1 MGYTTYI
8 LGAGASANAIPP
20 VNRMNIR
27 IKELYELLK
36 CSSRNNNFNEFK
48 GCCFDDFESF
58 LINFSSLIE
67 TLGNHF
73 SVDTYAKKLYLTND
87 PQYKTIKE
95 LINLFILFEQLNID
109 ELEKH
114 FSVDYKNIVN
124 ERDRFLSSDEIEIC
138 QYFENKNLDQR
149 YDVFLASIFD
159 INLKWPDKFKII
171 SYNYDNQL
179 ELAYS
184 FYKGYL
190 SSYTDLKIFSLS
202 NNIKPNI
209 VKLNGYAA
217 FKSIN
222 NAQISS
228 SFSISERFSANNII
242 QNVFN
247 LYESLMSHDYKEDTN
262 INFAWDKS
270 EYSIGAMN
278 KSKEILMNSDEII
291 IIGYSFPEFNR
302 YADEELLSSFGLR
315 TKIYIQTLADYEIV
329 SSRLKQRRK
338 NLLLK
343 SITKVN
349 YIDQFF
355 IP

>member
-159 INLKWPDKFKII
+159 INLK
-171 SYNYDNQL
+171 
-179 ELAYS
+179 
-184 FYKGYL
+184 
-190 SSYTDLKIFSLS
+190 
-202 NNIKPNI
+202 
-209 VKLNGYAA
+209 
-217 FKSIN
+217 
-222 NAQISS
+222 
-228 SFSISERFSANNII
+228 
-242 QNVFN
+242 
-247 LYESLMSHDYKEDTN
+247 
-262 INFAWDKS
+262 
-270 EYSIGAMN
+270 
-278 KSKEILMNSDEII
+278 
-291 IIGYSFPEFNR
+291 
-302 YADEELLSSFGLR
+302 
-315 TKIYIQTLADYEIV
+315 
-329 SSRLKQRRK
+329 
-338 NLLLK
+338 
-343 SITKVN
+343 
-349 YIDQFF
+349 
-355 IP
+355 

>member
-1 MGYTTYI
+1 M
-8 LGAGASANAIPP
+8 
-20 VNRMNIR
+20 
-27 IKELYELLK
+27 
-36 CSSRNNNFNEFK
+36 
-48 GCCFDDFESF
+48 
-58 LINFSSLIE
+58 
-67 TLGNHF
+67 
-73 SVDTYAKKLYLTND
+73 
-87 PQYKTIKE
+87 
-95 LINLFILFEQLNID
+95 
-109 ELEKH
+109 
-114 FSVDYKNIVN
+114 
-124 ERDRFLSSDEIEIC
+124 
-138 QYFENKNLDQR
+138 
-149 YDVFLASIFD
+149 
-159 INLKWPDKFKII
+159 
-171 SYNYDNQL
+171 
-179 ELAYS
+179 
-184 FYKGYL
+184 
-190 SSYTDLKIFSLS
+190 S